1 MPFIIDARNM
11 GGGSIGSAAGG
22 DTSTGTRNNVTLA
35 APWDESKEYL
45 KGDLA
50 TNNGDLYQ
58 AQKSVPAGVKI
69 SDEDYWA
76 LVVAGDKS
84 KETEQLRKDI
94 GSLGDLETES
104 KDNLVNAINEVGSI
118 QPDWNQNDE
127 TKKDYIKG
135 RTHYTYK
142 ERKTLYENNAISSSP
157 IKIND
162 NPFSLEVGKTY
173 IVEFDGIEY
182 EIICKS
188 YNGRFAYIGNLYF
201 GTHNANLDSGEPF
214 YIDDMLI
221 YVELG
226 NGTHSI
232 ALIEEVEKVHQIDP
246 KYIEDMYYSEEAEV
260 VVGTGYKG
268 WETVTQKKAVSIPK
282 VTISSKNETYKNV
295 QVSSENIPF
304 ITYIFGNYEIEI
316 NIAAQDMYINI
327 GDFSKNDLQFY
338 QTQTVCHPVPDEYM
352 PEWVLTA
359 EQIGKLTQADW
370 TTQSENDLRFI
381 RHKPSVI
388 PSGAILYSPADDNDL
403 TPANKITVYYN
414 RDKSKIAKTSFNN
427 GADPIISIKTG
438 EPITETETPYGCMV
452 VYSEYYY
459 NKTYCYCLNPL
470 DIQAANKT
478 VLDSITGIVTAD
490 KLTSPDHSTD
500 LVAYDA
506 FQAAVPSV
514 QSMGITGAQ
523 VGQTIKVKAV
533 NGQGMPIAWEAA
545 DMSAD
550 EQWELLGTLDASTG
564 DVLQLDFSNP
574 VKKLYFYSSL
584 CDTAGEQYGA
594 STTVYRQV
602 AFKVGDTWRDVNSFK
617 IGCCKHSWCWKTRYW
632 LECGANLPYPK
643 GEWTE
648 TLSAGNVVIKLTPL
662 EIGNNNQ
669 YSSGLVSGIRFSLVL
684 PDGTEN
690 TASGTIKVW
699 GVKA

>member
-1 MPFIIDARNM
+1 MSKTFTVKVRGKIAAAEYTEPYVCDNSDYEIEFDFSEEWQVYELKTARFAYGGKMQDIIFEGSRCGVPRMSGICSFKVGVFAGDLSTTTPAYIEARASILSE
-11 GGGSIGSAAGG
+11 GG
-22 DTSTGTRNNVTLA
+22 TPA
-35 APWDESKEYL
+35 APAPDVY
-45 KGDLA
+45 D
-50 TNNGDLYQ
+50 
-58 AQKSVPAGVKI
+58 
-69 SDEDYWA
+69 
-76 LVVAGDKS
+76 
-84 KETEQLRKDI
+84 QLMQRM
-94 GSLGDLETES
+94 
-104 KDNLVNAINEVGSI
+104 NEI
-118 QPDWNQNDE
+118 EAPNWNQNDE

-157 IKIND
+157 IKLND

-201 GTHNANLDSGEPF
+201 STHKANLDSGEPF

-221 YVELG
+221 YAELG
-226 NGTHSI
+226 SGTHSI
-232 ALIEEVEKVHQIDP
+232 LLMQNVEAVHTLDP
-246 KYIEDMYYSEEAEV
+246 KYLPEYNVEGYEFDKIVELLESGAKCYVIDEFGRKLYYAGTKPSSSSASLNIVFAGV
-260 VVGTGYKG
+260 VTGYYA
-268 WETVTQKKAVSIPK
+268 TVEYSLPNWTLVRKQAIPLCESVRYTPQTLTNEQKAQARANINADRFEVEIYRDRGTPYSDKTAKEIYDAFASGKTVEIAVDLVRAMLTECRMQNDKYYISCYVPR
-282 VTISSKNETYKNV
+282 VTEAYTVAGLGSYMLYLDGVLGTARGMWKEGLYNV
-295 QVSSENIPF
+295 
-304 ITYIFGNYEIEI
+304 T
-316 NIAAQDMYINI
+316 A
-327 GDFSKNDLQFY
+327 
-338 QTQTVCHPVPDEYM
+338 
-352 PEWVLTA
+352 TA
-359 EQIGKLTQADW
+359 ELA
-370 TTQSENDLRFI
+370 
-381 RHKPSVI
+381 P
-388 PSGAILYSPADDNDL
+388 
-403 TPANKITVYYN
+403 
-414 RDKSKIAKTSFNN
+414 
-427 GADPIISIKTG
+427 
-438 EPITETETPYGCMV
+438 
-452 VYSEYYY
+452 
-459 NKTYCYCLNPL
+459 
-470 DIQAANKT
+470 
-478 VLDSITGIVTAD
+478 ITGIVTAD
-490 KLTSPDHSTD
+490 KLTSPDHPTD
-500 LVAYDA
+500 LVAYEA
-506 FQAAVPSV
+506 FMAAVPLV
-514 QSMGITGAQ
+514 QSMDITGAQ

-533 NGQGMPIAWEAA
+533 NKQGMPTAWEVA

-584 CDTAGEQYGA
+584 CDTAGEQYSA

-617 IGCCKHSWCWKTRYW
+617 IGCCKHNWCWKTRYW

-648 TLSAGNVVIKLTPL
+648 TLSAGNVAIKLTPL